1 MPFSNKRQ
9 FFFII
14 LTGFFVTN
22 AIVAEVIG
30 GKLIQLGPFVL
41 SMGIVLWPVVFV
53 STDLINEFYG
63 KQAVRQLSYLT
74 AVLISYAFIALL
86 LAMQVPSVSFSPVS
100 TEQFNAVFG
109 QSMLIIVGSITAFLV
124 SQLVDSGLFHAVKQR
139 TGDKMIW
146 LRSTGSTVISQLVDT
161 FIVAGIAFWLPGK
174 VTFAQFT
181 NMSVTGYTA
190 KLGIAILMTPVIYA
204 FHSFFENQL
213 HLHHLTEKNNEQ

>member
-14 LTGFFVTN
+14 LTGFFVAN

-63 KQAVRQLSYLT
+63 KTAVRQLSYLT
-74 AVLISYAFIALL
+74 AVLISYAFVALL
-86 LAMQVPSVSFSPVS
+86 LSMQVPAVSFSPVS
-100 TEQFNAVFG
+100 TEQYNAVFG

-124 SQLVDSGLFHAVKQR
+124 SQIVDSGIFHAVKER
-139 TGDKMIW
+139 TGSKLIW
-146 LRSTGSTVISQLVDT
+146 LRSTGSTVISQLIDT
-161 FIVAGIAFWLPGK
+161 FIVSGIAFWLPGK
-174 VTFAQFT
+174 ITFAQYI
-181 NMSVTGYTA
+181 NMSLTGYTA

-204 FHSFFENQL
+204 FHSFFEKQL
-213 HLHHLTEKNNEQ
+213 HLHPTHEQQ